1 LKPPRALLD
10 AIRNADS
17 ILLATHIPMD
27 GDGLGCGI
35 ALMRGLRGL
44 GKTVRFVNEAPVPY
58 VYDFLEG
65 RSEVELLGAAD
76 AVPACDLLLGLD
88 AGDASR
94 LGRLYEDRPRGCRIA
109 NVDHHAT
116 NDCYG
121 DVAWVEADAAST
133 GEMVYA
139 LLLDLGAA
147 LDPASAQA
155 LLVSLVTDTGRFSYS
170 NTTAGAFEVAADL
183 LRRGAD
189 PDLLYRE
196 LYGSLPMRVLRLRA
210 RAAEAIELS
219 DNGRVAL
226 LTIPAD
232 FGADIDADVDDIKD
246 LVDIA
251 IGLEGVVV
259 AALVRGLAQGGA
271 KVSLRSKSDA
281 ADVAAFSKE
290 RGGGGHV
297 RASGYSSPDAPTVV
311 AGALGPALEALVV
324 SAGG

>member
-1 LKPPRALLD
+1 LKAPVPLLE

-17 ILLATHIPMD
+17 IVLATHIPMD

-35 ALMRGLRGL
+35 ALMRCLRAM

-65 RSEVELLGAAD
+65 RSEVEFLGPD
-76 AVPACDLLLGLD
+76 DSMPACDLLLGLD

-94 LGRLYEDRPRGCRIA
+94 LGRAYDERSRGCRLA
-109 NVDHHAT
+109 NVAHHAT
-116 NDCYG
+116 NDRYG
-121 DVAWVEADAAST
+121 DVAWVEADASST
-133 GEMVYA
+133 GEMVHS
-139 LLLDLGAA
+139 LLLDLGASIDA
-147 LDPASAQA
+147 ASAQA

-170 NTTAGAFEVAADL
+170 NTTPGAFEVAADL
-183 LRRGAD
+183 LRRGAN

-196 LYGSLPMRVLRLRA
+196 LYGSVPMRVLRLRA
-210 RAAEAIELS
+210 RAAEQIQLS
-219 DNGRVAL
+219 GADCVAV
-226 LTIPAD
+226 LTIRAD

-259 AALVRGLAQGGA
+259 AALVRGLPQGGT
-271 KVSLRSKSDA
+271 KISLRSKSDA
-281 ADVAAFSKE
+281 VNVAAFSQK

-297 RASGYSSPDAPTVV
+297 RASGYSSPDEPEVV
-311 AGALGPALEALVV
+311 AAELAAALEALVV
-324 SAGG
+324 SGCG